1 MSEMQQR
8 GILEL
13 PPPPPGVR
21 IAYGSGACQFG
32 ELRLPPGAGPH
43 PVAIVIHGGFWRSAY
58 SLDHLGHFCEALR
71 NAGLA
76 AWSLEYRRLGNPGGG
91 WQGTFEDILTGSAH
105 ALKLPQVD
113 ARRAVI
119 TGHSAGGQ
127 LALYA
132 GCRKPLPLRGVV
144 ALAPVADLRRAWELK
159 LSNGAVAELLG
170 GAPDQVPERYRHA
183 SPIEMLPARLPQ
195 RLIHGA
201 GDDTVPLE
209 LSRRYEKAAIEK
221 GDDCRLI
228 ALPGAG
234 HFELI
239 DPRAKEFPVVRDA
252 LLALL

>member
-1 MSEMQQR
+1 MSEMQPR

-13 PPPPPGVR
+13 PPPPTGLR
-21 IAYGSGACQFG
+21 IAYGSDACQFG

-43 PVAIVIHGGFWRSAY
+43 PVVIVIHGGFWRSAY
-58 SLDHLGHFCEALR
+58 SLDHLGHFCEALTQ
-71 NAGLA
+71 AGLA

-91 WQGTFEDILTGSAH
+91 WQGTFEDVLAGAAH
-105 ALKLPQVD
+105 ALKLPQLD
-113 ARRAVI
+113 ASRVVI

-159 LSNGAVAELLG
+159 LSKSAVAELLG
-170 GAPDQVPERYRHA
+170 GAPDQVPERYRQA

-201 GDDTVPLE
+201 GDDIVPLE
-209 LSRRYEKAAIEK
+209 LSRRYEAAATEK

-234 HFELI
+234 HFALI
-239 DPRAKEFPVVRDA
+239 DPRTKEFPVVRDA